1 MLSTNFPDISS
12 LTLDTDYFV
21 SFSFLSNEANS
32 TSLYFRGIDIIANPI
47 PGISLQPRVYLVIDY
62 HFANDGSVA
71 YEFIPFSPPIIDV
84 NELTLSFNS
93 EVLGNNVFEVHLECF
108 PNGIVLD
115 SYNSPLPFV
124 NKPFI
129 DGIAFCPE
137 FYGQT
142 LSLAD
147 VYSMV
152 FSSEV
157 PNE

>member
-21 SFSFLSNEANS
+21 SFSFLDNETS
-32 TSLYFRGIDIIANPI
+32 PTSLYFRGTDIIANPI
-47 PGISLQPRVYLVIDY
+47 PGISLQPRAYLVIDY
-62 HFANDGSVA
+62 HFASDNSVA
-71 YEFIPFSPPIIDV
+71 YEFIPFSPPIIDDKV
-84 NELTLSFNS
+84 LTFSFNS
-93 EVLGNNVFEVHLECF
+93 EVLGDNVFEVRLECY
-108 PNGIVLD
+108 PSGIVLD

-124 NKPFI
+124 NKPFR
-129 DGIAFCPE
+129 DGVAFCPE

-147 VYSMV
+147 LVSLV
-152 FSSEV
+152 SSSEV